1 MGTSDEV
8 SDTMRERILN
18 DIKSKNEKVMLSIP
32 TSIKMTRKE
41 RRRDISVVINN
52 ISPETKCFCVFP
64 HLLGLDGP
72 GSYSIMISKS
82 TMSGSLSSGTDWTAV
97 TDEDQLKKK
106 LKRYTPQAC
115 WAGAGKCKPNNW
127 FVGEAGIRADGE
139 QANDVKVSL
148 ELPRDPLEAP
158 DGRWAFTVEVCTY
171 VPPTGAGCNAC
182 VPENCRQV
190 PVDECQDAG
199 DEDCYTWYDSAAFHV
214 QVFSDDGS
222 RGSSS
227 GVRPHSSGKGAGRAP
242 RDGAAGSTSGSG
254 RHEAVLPP
262 SPVRGAGPVPQD
274 SAVAEGSTSPGNSS
288 PGLSAGAFLALVGL
302 AILRHQGGW

>member
-1 MGTSDEV
+1 MASSIMGMSDEV

-18 DIKSKNEKVMLSIP
+18 DIKTKNEKVMLSIP

-72 GSYSIMISKS
+72 GSYSIEVSKS
-82 TMSGSLSSGTDWTAV
+82 SMQGSLSAGTDWTSV

-158 DGRWAFTVEVCTY
+158 NGRWAFTVEVCEY
-171 VPPTGAGCNAC
+171 KPSCPGGFEDGICKEWGEGCNAC
-182 VPENCRQV
+182 IPENCRQN
-190 PVDECQDAG
+190 PVDKCQGSNAQS
-199 DEDCYTWYDSAAFHV
+199 CYLWYDSAAFHL
-214 QVFSDDGS
+214 QV
-222 RGSSS
+222 
-227 GVRPHSSGKGAGRAP
+227 HS
-242 RDGAAGSTSGSG
+242 
-254 RHEAVLPP
+254 E
-262 SPVRGAGPVPQD
+262 
-274 SAVAEGSTSPGNSS
+274 E
-288 PGLSAGAFLALVGL
+288 
-302 AILRHQGGW
+302 